1 MFLFDVSV
9 IRILFYLEF
18 QVILRDT
25 LQMVVYLELV
35 I

>member
-9 IRILFYLEF
+9 IHILFYLEF